1 MIMYIRDLINERNI
15 SVYELSKKSNI
26 PYTTL
31 NDVVKGK
38 TQLKRCSAET
48 VYKLSKALHIS
59 MEELMDD
66 LNDYVESID
75 DDLSALE
82 GERDDDD
89 FHMIDDDEF
98 EDEYLDDMEDGEDH
112 LHLLNGNA
120 SGCPENV
127 DAFETLAVGLC
138 PECGRMFFVGT
149 DDPEDARYT
158 CPHCKKLVSPTPL
171 TPENAPIA
179 RPEK

>member
-1 MIMYIRDLINERNI
+1 MEGLGKQAGYLKGLIEGMDF
-15 SVYELSKKSNI
+15 SND
-26 PYTTL
+26 PAQEKLLNAMVEFL
-31 NDVVKGK
+31 NDISDRV
-38 TQLKRCSAET
+38 E
-48 VYKLSKALHIS
+48 S

-82 GERDDDD
+82 GEHDDGD